1 MSTMTID
8 DVRRILVAC
17 AGETD
22 AAAFDGDIDGVEFE
36 ELGYDSLALME
47 TAARIEQEYGVRIP
61 DERIADLRTPRELV
75 DLVNDAAART
85 S

>member
-1 MSTMTID
+1 MNTITMED
-8 DVRRILVAC
+8 LRRILISC
-17 AGETD
+17 AGESD
-22 AAAFDGDIDGVEFE
+22 DLSGDIIDREFE

-61 DERIADLRTPRELV
+61 DEHLVELHTPRAVLEAV
-75 DLVNDAAART
+75 KGALVNA